1 MGLEILLRRSIDGLG
16 NVGEIVRVKNGY
28 ARNFLIPK
36 GYAAVISADAKMR
49 VTKDKKR
56 EAIRQAEEARVRAEL
71 AEVLSGMTVTIEA
84 RAGED
89 GHLYGSVGPR
99 QVIDALKR
107 EGFPFDPRQIR
118 FEPFRELGDYEIP
131 VSLTREHVVNMKVWV
146 VQDAREAAAEAAEAA
161 ERATREAREAA
172 ERGDEAPAVDAAAAA
187 ADESA

>member
-1 MGLEILLRRSIDGLG
+1 MGLEVLLRRSIDGLG
-16 NVGEIVRVKNGY
+16 SVGEVVRVKNGY

-118 FEPFRELGDYEIP
+118 FEPFRELGEYEIP

-172 ERGDEAPAVDAAAAA
+172 EAAERGDPVPTPDDAAENA
-187 ADESA
+187 